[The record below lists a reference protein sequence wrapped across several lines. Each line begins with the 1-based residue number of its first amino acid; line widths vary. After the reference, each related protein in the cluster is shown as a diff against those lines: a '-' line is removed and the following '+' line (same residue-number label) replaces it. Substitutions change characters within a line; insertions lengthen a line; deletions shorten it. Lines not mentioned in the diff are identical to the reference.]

1 MAKGTLHVVFPNGEI
16 THVEVNKLS
25 ISDLYQLIGCN
36 CVERTKVQYEGRAR
50 DCYLDEEGWTKRN
63 FANPKIKEF
72 AEAYWKRPCQE
83 FAGIGV
89 IWVPTPR
96 SKK

>member
-1 MAKGTLHVVFPNGEI
+1 MAKGTLHIVYPNGVIGRRDVPKLEI
-16 THVEVNKLS
+16 K
-25 ISDLYQLIGCN
+25 DLYEIIGCD

-50 DCYLDEEGWTKRN
+50 DCYLDEEGLLRGKTL
-63 FANPKIKEF
+63 NPKVRELS
-72 AEAYWKRPCQE
+72 EAYWKRPCQE
-83 FAGIGV
+83 FAGVGV